1 MILNWFLVVS
11 SFCAASLLHTDRE
24 LLFTPRVVSSSDYLK
39 NRLFPPSLSKKLED
53 RKTFR
58 TIKFLRLLP
67 SRQAEGIIGMCLVS
81 VCVSPLDDYRWFK
94 QVPVAD
100 PRFRGRGD
108 AGLKLTL
115 WNAQLLMFPAKLS
128 LFLLWK
134 TSSTEPG
141 GKIPWVMYQDYMDLI
156 CLNKKDALLGC
167 TAENSKTNNDFD
179 FNILLLIAY

>member
-1 MILNWFLVVS
+1 MIVSWWFLVVS
-11 SFCAASLLHTDRE
+11 SFCVASLLHTDCE
-24 LLFTPRVVSSSDYLK
+24 LLFTPRGVSSSDYLK
-39 NRLFPPSLSKKLED
+39 NRLFPPSLSTKLED

-100 PRFRGRGD
+100 PRFPGRGD

-141 GKIPWVMYQDYMDLI
+141 GKNTMGHVSRLHGSNMPQQKGRSIGVYCRKQQ
-156 CLNKKDALLGC
+156 NK
-167 TAENSKTNNDFD
+167 
-179 FNILLLIAY
+179 